1 MIRFNIILGDKKGN
15 ISLEII
21 TCKKK
26 VILKS
31 KFTGPNQNEGD
42 TTYSTRSNE
51 IPWPVLFQIDKD
63 FDLTIFFKRDK
74 YMVSKV
80 IRVEQYHKKTIM
92 KCLMVVHNL
101 TFMNDRER
109 LRNFAKYPSLA
120 FVFFPA

>member
-31 KFTGPNQNEGD
+31 KFTGPNQNGED
-42 TTYSTRSNE
+42 ISNE
-51 IPWPVLFQIDKD
+51 IPWPILFKIDKD
-63 FDLTIFFKRDK
+63 FDLTIHFKRDK

-80 IRVEQYHKKTIM
+80 ICVEQYNKNKQLCNYEM
-92 KCLMVVHNL
+92 FNG
-101 TFMNDRER
+101 R
-109 LRNFAKYPSLA
+109 S
-120 FVFFPA
+120 